1 MELAHAESLVTLM
14 LVIPAWI
21 GYECGACTCRVFS
34 DLDVGYPC
42 MGRLRVWSLHVQ
54 SL

>member
-1 MELAHAESLVTLM
+1 MELARAESLVTLM
-14 LVIPAWI
+14 LVISAWV

-42 MGRLRVWSLHVQ
+42 MGGL
-54 SL
+54 